1 MVDTIEDKI
10 ELLKQKKGKA
20 QLGGGEEKIRQ
31 QREKGKLTARERINL
46 LIDAASFSEYDLF
59 MRDLD
64 KKEMACDAVVTGKG
78 LIDKRPVFLFS
89 QDFTVMG
96 GSLGGVHAK
105 KICHILDQ
113 SLNTGIPMIGMND
126 SAGARV
132 NDPGSSGYTDIF
144 YRNTRLSGYVPQISV
159 ILGNCAGGAVYSPA
173 LTDFVFMVK
182 GVSLMFITG
191 PDVVKTV
198 TGEEVTKEELG
209 SADIHAHITGA
220 AHFVA
225 DNEEE
230 CMKMVR
236 KLMSYLPLNSMEQ
249 PPRLDLGD
257 PAGRVDDDLR
267 HVVPVNSAKSY
278 DVRKLIRKIIDQGDF
293 FEVHAR
299 FARNICIGFARMDG
313 QTVGIV
319 ASQPIHMAGCLDI
332 NASVKAARFIRFCD
346 AFNIPLLTFVDCPGY
361 LPGAEQE
368 QGAIIRHGA
377 KLLFAYAEATVP
389 KLTIVVRKAYGGA
402 YSAMC
407 AQGLGADFIVAL
419 PTAEFGVMGPEAT
432 VNLLFGKDLARSE
445 NPEKRREELI
455 QGLRARYS
463 HPYGSAA
470 VGLINDVIDP
480 VALRPY
486 LIDLLSTY
494 KNVKRTLPPKKHGN
508 IPL

>member
-1 MVDTIEDKI
+1 MVETIENKI
-10 ELLKQKKGKA
+10 ESLQQKREKA
-20 QLGGGEEKIRQ
+20 RLGGGTKKIRQ
-31 QREKGKLTARERINL
+31 QHEKGKLTARERINL
-46 LIDAASFSEYDLF
+46 LIDAGTFSEHDMF

-64 KKEMACDAVVTGKG
+64 KKEMVCDAVVTGKG
-78 LIDKRPVFLFS
+78 LIDTRPVFLFS

-113 SLNTGIPMIGMND
+113 SLKTGVPVIGMND

-132 NDPGSSGYTDIF
+132 NDSGSSGYTDIF
-144 YRNTRLSGYVPQISV
+144 FRNTQLSGYVPQISV
-159 ILGNCAGGAVYSPA
+159 ILGSCAGGAVYSPA

-198 TGEEVTKEELG
+198 TGEEVTKENLG
-209 SADIHAHITGA
+209 SADIHAAKTGA

-225 DNEEE
+225 ESEEE
-230 CMKMVR
+230 CMEMVR
-236 KLMSYLPLNSMEQ
+236 RLVSYLPLNSQEQ
-249 PPRLDLGD
+249 PPRVDSGD
-257 PAGRVDDDLR
+257 PADRTDDDLR

-278 DVRKLIRKIIDQGDF
+278 DIRKLIRMIVDRGDF
-293 FEVHAR
+293 LEVHAN
-299 FARNICIGFARMDG
+299 FARNICVGFARMDG
-313 QTVGIV
+313 ETVGII
-319 ASQPIHMAGCLDI
+319 ANQPIHMAGCLDI
-332 NASVKAARFIRFCD
+332 NASVKAARFIRFCN

-361 LPGAEQE
+361 LPGTQQE

-377 KLLFAYAEATVP
+377 KLLYAYAEATVP

-432 VNLLFGKDLARSE
+432 VNLLFAGDVAHAE
-445 NPEKRREELI
+445 DPEKRREEII
-455 QGLRARYS
+455 QALRERFS
-463 HPYGSAA
+463 HPYGPAA

-480 VALRPY
+480 AVLRPY
-486 LIDLLSTY
+486 LIDQLSTY
-494 KNVKRTLPPKKHGN
+494 KNVKRTVPPKKHGN